1 MRIIPYIIGIIAG
14 YILVK
19 LNNNL
24 ILKKVK
30 YCHTLLFTLLSIT
43 YYILNNTLNNILK
56 NVLKKNIVIILI
68 KHINNLLIL
77 YK

>member
-1 MRIIPYIIGIIAG
+1 MYIPPWMRIIPYIIGIIAG

-30 YCHTLLFTLLSIT
+30 YCHTLLLH
-43 YYILNNTLNNILK
+43 
-56 NVLKKNIVIILI
+56 I
-68 KHINNLLIL
+68 K
-77 YK
+77 

>member
-14 YILVK
+14 YILAK

-30 YCHTLLFTLLSIT
+30 YCHILLLKLLSIT
-43 YYILNNTLNNILK
+43 Y
-56 NVLKKNIVIILI
+56 
-68 KHINNLLIL
+68 
-77 YK
+77 

>member
-1 MRIIPYIIGIIAG
+1 MGVIYITPWMRIIPYIIGIIAG

-30 YCHTLLFTLLSIT
+30 YCHTLLYIDTFK
-43 YYILNNTLNNILK
+43 YYILHVK
-56 NVLKKNIVIILI
+56 
-68 KHINNLLIL
+68 
-77 YK
+77 